1 MFPTLLQLY
10 VQLTPRSP
18 DVLVGS
24 ILIEDSDRVS
34 RSPTESV
41 LARGS
46 SFARLSAH
54 QVRAHVADYQPYTMV
69 AL

>member
-34 RSPTESV
+34 RSESSINI
-41 LARGS
+41 L
-46 SFARLSAH
+46 RLSAH